1 MAKKKVMALGFFDGI
16 HIGHAALMNMIIKR
30 AREYD
35 AEPAVLTFDVHPDSL
50 VFKKNVPLINSADDR
65 ERILSRCF
73 GINDVVVVHFNQSVM
88 HMDWK
93 VFINEL
99 IDEMNLCWI
108 VVGHDFKFGYKGLG
122 TAEKLKEYCAQRGL
136 ECRVEQFSN
145 GRALLKAFSPGK
157 YQILFLDIYMPGY
170 SGMQAAQEIR
180 EQDEHCFL
188 AFTTTSEEHALE
200 SYGVYA
206 AGYLLKPYSREQL
219 YEVMDWCMEHMPPL
233 SRALNVL
240 SDRENVSLPLRE
252 IRYIEVSAMPFREFL
267 LVSGKNGI

>member
-1 MAKKKVMALGFFDGI
+1 MRIGI
-16 HIGHAALMNMIIKR
+16 C
-30 AREYD
+30 
-35 AEPAVLTFDVHPDSL
+35 
-50 VFKKNVPLINSADDR
+50 DDR
-65 ERILSRCF
+65 EQDRSFLR
-73 GINDVVVVHFNQSVM
+73 QLL
-88 HMDWK
+88 
-93 VFINEL
+93 E
-99 IDEMNLCWI
+99 
-108 VVGHDFKFGYKGLG
+108 
-122 TAEKLKEYCAQRGL
+122 EYCTQRGL

-233 SRALNVL
+233 SRALNVF

-252 IRYIEVSAMPFREFL
+252 IRYIEVFGREAVFHTAKQTVSSTSRSLSEVEKELPEDFLRCHRSYIVNMNEITRIEQNDFVLKSGEKIPIGAENAAKNKQSFFDWIFRHTWE
-267 LVSGKNGI
+267 GK